1 MFNTIQDID
10 SAAETF
16 IEGDKKGE
24 FKIIEI

>member
-10 SAAETF
+10 SAAEAF
-16 IEGDKKGE
+16 ILGDKKGE